1 MFVRLGLV
9 IAGAEGRGVEV
20 EGVALDFWSYK
31 EVRSDVV
38 AFGVFVAVADGVGV
52 CLVFEVVLVDVVLDG
67 IAGVGELLVERNAFD
82 VMAVAVVLA
91 VADVVYVGVLA
102 YEGLVHVDVVD
113 ELAVLLVLEGCEL
126 ACVSDESVHH
136 FLEDCVEFFHCEG
149 FLAWAFVVTAVVE
162 REECV
167 QEIPEGAEVVT
178 EVFAFDVA
186 HLALAYACVEVAL
199 DLRR

>member
-9 IAGAEGRGVEV
+9 IAGAEGWGVEV
-20 EGVALDFWSYK
+20 EGVALDLWSYE

-38 AFGVFVAVADGVGV
+38 AFGVLVAVADGVGV

-91 VADVVYVGVLA
+91 VADVVDIRVA
-102 YEGLVHVDVVD
+102 ADEGAVHVDVVD

-126 ACVSDESVHH
+126 AVVSYEVVHH
-136 FLEDCVEFFHCEG
+136 LLEDNLEVVYSEG
-149 FLAWAFVVTAVVE
+149 LSDRLFVVTAVVE
-162 REECV
+162 RKECV

-178 EVFAFDVA
+178 EVFSFDVA
-186 HLALAYACVEVAL
+186 HLALAYACVEIAL